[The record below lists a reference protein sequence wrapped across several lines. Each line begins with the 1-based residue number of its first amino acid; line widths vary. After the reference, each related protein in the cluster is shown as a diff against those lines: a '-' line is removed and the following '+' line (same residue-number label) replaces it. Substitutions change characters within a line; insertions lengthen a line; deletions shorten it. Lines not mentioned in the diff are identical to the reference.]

1 MLSDKQLEAILK
13 VFNQRMAA
21 LNDEFLERMGQHLKE
36 IGQLLPSDANRLV
49 EMQRLNANIKRI
61 KQKIAKAAMVSMQ
74 DVEEAFKEAAKINL
88 RFATT
93 FFTDDE
99 NPVIWGNIPLE
110 RILHA
115 HARVTKQA
123 LYNLSQTTIASKA
136 YRKAVD
142 IAVQAVQTGVEDYN
156 SAIRRTV
163 QAAASEGLRV
173 QYPNGRTKRLDSAVR
188 QNVLDGVRAL
198 NQDIARQVG
207 EAFGADGVE
216 ISAHS
221 LCAEDHLPWQ
231 GKQMSIKDFEDL
243 QKRLHRP
250 FGMWNCRHD
259 WSYIILGVD
268 APAWDDEVLEEYR
281 KNSTEKI
288 NVDGMERSRYEWTQQ
303 QRRIETA
310 IRYQHDHI
318 TEAKAQGDMNAI
330 KKALANIDAL
340 NSMYNKISDAAKL
353 DKKPQR
359 MAGYYFKRK

>member
-1 MLSDKQLEAILK
+1 MLSNKQLEAILK
-13 VFNQRMAA
+13 VFDRRMAA
-21 LNDEFLERMGQHLKE
+21 LNDEFLDRMGKHLKE

-49 EMQRLNANIKRI
+49 EMQRLNANIKQM
-61 KQKIAKAAMVSMQ
+61 KQKIAKAAMASMQ
-74 DVEEAFKEAAKINL
+74 DVDAAFEEAAKINAE
-88 RFATT
+88 FAAA
-93 FFTDDE
+93 FLTDEED
-99 NPVIWGNIPLE
+99 PLIWGNIPLE
-110 RILHA
+110 RILRA
-115 HARVTKQA
+115 HAKVTKQA

-136 YRKAVD
+136 YRNAVD
-142 IAVQAVQTGVEDYN
+142 VAVQAVQTGVEDYN
-156 SAIRRTV
+156 SAIRRAV

-173 QYPNGRTKRLDSAVR
+173 RFPNGRTKRLDSAVR

-198 NQDIARQVG
+198 NQDVARQVG
-207 EAFGADGVE
+207 EVFGADGVE

-250 FGMWNCRHD
+250 FGMWNCRHG

-268 APAWDDEVLEEYR
+268 EPAWDDDVLEEYR

-288 NVDGMERSRYEWTQQ
+288 SIDGTERTRYEWTQQ

-318 TEAKAQGDMNAI
+318 TAAKAQGDMKAI

-353 DKKPQR
+353 EKEPQR